1 MAAEST
7 VHTVTTEKA
16 GGIGT
21 AAYTDGMVAGVVG
34 GLVIALWFLLI
45 DTWSG
50 RPFYTPTL
58 LGTALFQGASAPLDP
73 DAIRP
78 SLEVVLPFTWLH
90 LLVFATIGVLA
101 SRLLAIA
108 ERDPNYGFGI
118 LILFVF
124 FEIGFVGVCLALAEL
139 VLHALAWP
147 AVLIGNLL
155 AAAAMVAVLW
165 RRHPDLR
172 VLP

>member
-7 VHTVTTEKA
+7 AHTVTTEKA
-16 GGIGT
+16 RGIGT
-21 AAYTDGMVAGVVG
+21 AVYTEGMLAGVVG

-45 DTWSG
+45 DTWNG
-50 RPFYTPTL
+50 RPFFTPAL
-58 LGTALFQGASAPLDP
+58 LGAAIFGGTSGPMDP
-73 DAIRP
+73 ATIRP
-78 SLEVVLPFTWLH
+78 SLELVLPFTWLH

-101 SRLLAIA
+101 SRLLAVA
-108 ERDPNYGFGI
+108 ERDPNYGFGV

-147 AVLIGNLL
+147 AVVVGNLL
-155 AAAAMVAVLW
+155 AAVAMAAVLW